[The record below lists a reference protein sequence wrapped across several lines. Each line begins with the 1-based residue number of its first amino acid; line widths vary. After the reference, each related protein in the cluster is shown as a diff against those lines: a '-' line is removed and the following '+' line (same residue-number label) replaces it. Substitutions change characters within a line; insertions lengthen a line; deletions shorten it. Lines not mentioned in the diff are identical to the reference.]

1 MNAAQFLQTSIA
13 LALLGAFGVFGHPAH
28 AAPTQSPLLNQRAS
42 AMPFVYPVMGT
53 HLSSDYGMR
62 KHPIRKVK
70 RHHHGI
76 DLAAPVS
83 SPIRAIAAGRVMY
96 ADPYGGYGRLVVIQ
110 HPNGLTSHYGHC
122 HDLKVNPGQTV
133 RAGEIIG
140 TVGNTGQSTGP
151 HLHFEVRVNGEPRN
165 PDEILPGLTETANG

>member
-1 MNAAQFLQTSIA
+1 MNAPRQMHFALA
-13 LALLGAFGVFGHPAH
+13 LALLGAFGVCGGEAQAVPLQA
-28 AAPTQSPLLNQRAS
+28 PLLDQRAS

-53 HLSSDYGMR
+53 RLSSDYGMR
-62 KHPIRKVK
+62 KHPVHKVK

-96 ADPYGGYGRLVVIQ
+96 ADPYGSYGRLVVIQ
-110 HPNGLTSHYGHC
+110 HSNGLTSHYGHC
-122 HDLKVNPGQTV
+122 HDLKVNPGQAV

-165 PDEILPGLTETANG
+165 PDELLPGLSETANG